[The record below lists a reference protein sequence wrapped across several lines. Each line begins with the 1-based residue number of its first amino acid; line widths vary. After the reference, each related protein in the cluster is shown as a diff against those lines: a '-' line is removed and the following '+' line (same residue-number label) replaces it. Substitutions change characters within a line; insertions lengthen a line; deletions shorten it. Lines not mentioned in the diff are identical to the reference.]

1 MTTAWTRMMAL
12 GLLVWP
18 LGCILRVNDGDD
30 DDGFGGDGGSFN
42 ASGSGGDSGT
52 GGTSGSGGTA
62 GTGGSET
69 GGFGGTGGAE
79 PVLPQTCEP
88 EEGDELDECV
98 QCLKQNCCTDWLEC
112 DDADCI
118 NELFDVSEC
127 VQTYE
132 FASQD
137 ELGMCI
143 SDNSAAGDGLAQ
155 ANTQALFDCALTTAD
170 DGIETL
176 CSSECFGSDIFL
188 E

>member
-1 MTTAWTRMMAL
+1 MTTAWTRTMAL

-18 LGCILRVNDGDD
+18 LGCVLSVDDDGDD
-30 DDGFGGDGGSFN
+30 GFAGDGGSFS
-42 ASGSGGDSGT
+42 ASGSGGSSGSGGASTAGT
-52 GGTSGSGGTA
+52 GGTSTG
-62 GTGGSET
+62 GTGGS
-69 GGFGGTGGAE
+69 A
-79 PVLPQTCEP
+79 PVLSQTCDQ

-98 QCLKQNCCTDWLEC
+98 QCLKQNCCTEWLEC
-112 DDADCI
+112 DDDNCI

-127 VQTYE
+127 VQAYE

-143 SDNSAAGDGLAQ
+143 SDNSAADDGFAQ
-155 ANTQALFDCALTTAD
+155 PNTQALFDCALTTVD
-170 DGIETL
+170 DDTETL

>member
-18 LGCILRVNDGDD
+18 MGCILRVNDGDD
-30 DDGFGGDGGSFN
+30 DDGFGGDGGSFS
-42 ASGSGGDSGT
+42 ASGSGGDSG
-52 GGTSGSGGTA
+52 SGGSSTA
-62 GTGGSET
+62 GTDGFGGS
-69 GGFGGTGGAE
+69 GGTGGAE

-88 EEGDELDECV
+88 EDGDELDECV
-98 QCLKQNCCTDWLEC
+98 QCLKQNCCTEWLEC

-132 FASQD
+132 FASQE

-143 SDNSAAGDGLAQ
+143 SEFSAAGDGFAQ
-155 ANTQALFDCALTTAD
+155 PNTQGLFDCALTTVD
-170 DGIETL
+170 DDLETL